1 MTNLWSDPAH
11 AGGYLERADRLPH
24 RREGEDVL
32 VRDLGRRPI
41 QRVLDLGCGDG
52 RLASLVL
59 NAYPDATA
67 VCVDMSPTMLD
78 AAGARFAGDA
88 RVELV
93 SARLDDPLPVEGPFD
108 AVVSSLAIHHVT
120 HERKR
125 TLYAEAAALLAP
137 GGVLANLDI
146 VESPTPS
153 LHVQWRE
160 EMGATDDPSDQ
171 LAPLWPQLEWLR
183 AAGLDDVDCI
193 WKWRSLSLLRGHRPV
208 DAG

>member
-1 MTNLWSDPAH
+1 MTNLWNDPAH

-41 QRVLDLGCGDG
+41 RRVLDLGCGDG

-59 NAYPDATA
+59 RRVPGRVGCLRGHVADDARSRGRA
-67 VCVDMSPTMLD
+67 LRRRC
-78 AAGARFAGDA
+78 ARGARA
-88 RVELV
+88 
-93 SARLDDPLPVEGPFD
+93 ARLDDPLPVEGPFD
-108 AVVSSLAIHHVT
+108 AVVSSLAIHHVS

-125 TLYAEAAALLAP
+125 TLYAEAAALLSP

-171 LAPLWPQLEWLR
+171 LCPLWPQLEWLR
-183 AAGLDDVDCI
+183 EAGLEDVDCI
-193 WKWRSLSLLRGHRPV
+193 WKWRSLSVMRGH
-208 DAG
+208 AS